1 MQVSLVS
8 GSIQRNQEALSSA
21 ACLASLAVQ
30 ALIEE
35 AELTPKPALVDGRG
49 SGAHTD
55 LSLPLMRRSARSL
68 RVSFE
73 RMARISFQRIPSQT
87 LREELGVLGRSAER
101 SMLWATGG
109 VNSHRGA
116 IWILGLL
123 VSAAA
128 MGSISPKEMAA
139 GAGQLAR
146 LPDRFAPKR
155 QSNGW
160 RAYRIYQVAGARGEA
175 QTGFPHAITIGLPV
189 LRRARRQGASETKA
203 RLNALLAIMMS
214 LNDTCLLHRGGLAA
228 LKTAQAGA
236 AAVCAAGGTTTARG
250 WKLLQQ
256 LDRDLIALNASPGGA
271 ADVLAATLFLDFMA
285 SSPSSRPAV
294 LSPQTVTTMPLDS

>member
-1 MQVSLVS
+1 MQVSFAPD
-8 GSIQRNQEALSSA
+8 SIQENHKALSHA

-55 LSLPLMRRSARSL
+55 LSLTLMRRSARSL
-68 RVSFE
+68 RMSFE
-73 RMARISFQRIPSQT
+73 KMALISFQRTPNNT
-87 LREELGVLGRSAER
+87 LREELGALGRSAER

-109 VNSHRGA
+109 VNAHRGA
-116 IWILGLL
+116 IWVLGLL

-128 MGSISPKEMAA
+128 MRSISAKAVAA

-160 RAYRIYQVAGARGEA
+160 RVSRLYQVAGARGEA
-175 QTGFPHAITIGLPV
+175 QTGFPHVTTIGLPM
-189 LRRARRQGASETKA
+189 LHRSRRQGASETNA
-203 RLNALLAIMMS
+203 RLDALLAIMMS
-214 LNDTCLLHRGGLAA
+214 LDDTCLLHRGGLAA

-236 AAVCAAGGTTTARG
+236 AAVLAARGTTTARG
-250 WKLLQQ
+250 WKRLQQ
-256 LDRDLIALNASPGGA
+256 LDRDLIAVNASPGGS
-271 ADVLAATLFLDFMA
+271 ADLLAATLFLDFVA
-285 SSPSSRPAV
+285 HNPSSRPTV
-294 LSPQTVTTMPLDS
+294 LST